1 LVSGGVVGER
11 EEWVVGEEE
20 EIYLI
25 KRQIFDYFPSNF
37 RG

>member
-20 EIYLI
+20 EIYLTDRNI
-25 KRQIFDYFPSNF
+25 L
-37 RG
+37 